1 MEEVY
6 VVSVQ
11 RWLGHSSIAMTMR
24 YAHLAPGAGDA
35 IEVLDR
41 NPRCS
46 GSGQKT
52 DKYLNLQTKLRPQR
66 DLKKKNRRNGAA
78 LAQSTQAKSITCK
91 AHPQQSPLELLPTV
105 VTVVASS
112 TPDPL

>member
-1 MEEVY
+1 M
-6 VVSVQ
+6 SVQ

-46 GSGQKT
+46 SVAAEAGRN
-52 DKYLNLQTKLRPQR
+52 DK
-66 DLKKKNRRNGAA
+66 
-78 LAQSTQAKSITCK
+78 
-91 AHPQQSPLELLPTV
+91 
-105 VTVVASS
+105 
-112 TPDPL
+112 